1 MTNKEEILQKRFNK
15 LKSHYT
21 ALKDYKELIKL
32 LLIEKDI
39 YKAEVFINL
48 IPQEKAILD
57 AYLKRFSSL
66 QDFMG
71 AKIFPLLL
79 ELAGISNNK
88 MSEVLYHIEKEEIID
103 SLGNWIE
110 LREIRNELEHDYPE
124 NLENALNDLKFCI
137 NHYKNLESYYINSLD
152 FARKYINEIT

>member
-124 NLENALNDLKFCI
+124 NVENALNDLKFCI